1 MFNCLIDKDNRL
13 NFTCGLTNASTSFIR
28 IRVKMFVGN
37 VQIDLQQ

>member
-1 MFNCLIDKDNRL
+1 MFNCLIDKDNGL
-13 NFTCGLTNASTSFIR
+13 NFTCGSTNTSTSIIR